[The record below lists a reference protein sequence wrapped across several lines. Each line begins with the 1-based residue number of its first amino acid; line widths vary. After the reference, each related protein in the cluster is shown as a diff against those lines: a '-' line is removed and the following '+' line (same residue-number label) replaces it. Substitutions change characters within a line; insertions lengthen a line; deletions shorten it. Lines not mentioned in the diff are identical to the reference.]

1 MIRAGHDFWA
11 KLSTGDWAVIVET
24 DCKGVALAGKSIV
37 IYQKDE
43 HSRDYADTCIHECIH
58 ASDPKMS
65 EADVARLANDITEVL
80 WKRGYR
86 LPKPPKRRK
95 VAAS

>member
-1 MIRAGHDFWA
+1 MIRAGADFIA
-11 KLSTGDWAVIVET
+11 DLSTGEWTVIVQDDT
-24 DCKGVALAGKSIV
+24 KGFTVPNQAIV
-37 IYQKDE
+37 IRQKD
-43 HSRDYADTCIHECIH
+43 HASRDYMDTCVHETCH
-58 ASDPKMS
+58 ASLPDAS
-65 EADVARLANDITEVL
+65 ERDVARLANDITEVL